1 MGREGGGGG
10 GEGGGHIACRGW
22 THDSQ
27 RRAVCVGGHSQVDV
41 HMWEHTRLYSIIT
54 SCVAPD
60 DPDDFNTRNSRGF
73 FSSKVCL
80 ALTSCTQLLEYS
92 DG

>member
-1 MGREGGGGG
+1 MAAVKEADISCVVVGLMTHKGGPCAW
-10 GEGGGHIACRGW
+10 GGH
-22 THDSQ
+22 T
-27 RRAVCVGGHSQVDV
+27 QVDV